1 MKRLRAV
8 REFIRLFPAS
18 TNRALYLAL
27 FYAVILSFMD
37 FGAMVLLYP
46 VFGNLATGGAAA
58 TGTGFKYF
66 SGVDPKALVI
76 LAMALMVLRSISGFA
91 FRYWWTGIVAGAEV
105 SLSSA
110 LLSRYA
116 YAPYAFHLRRNSA
129 DLLSRSVAHVNM
141 ASNAGLNG
149 IVLLASDAAMVAALS
164 AALLFVDPRA
174 ALAVMGY
181 LALVAFGF
189 ISLSRR
195 FTATQSKR
203 YADQVGQVYR
213 RASTVL
219 QGIRELTVAG
229 ARDSAL
235 RSIED
240 SRRSMVRA
248 QRNMTI
254 LSEVPRLVLESALYL
269 AILGGLLV
277 VLGTSA
283 SKNALAVV
291 ALYVV
296 VGLRILPA
304 ISRALGNLTLVRTGM
319 QMGEKVGSEMGEITA
334 QGVQGHREAGDLS
347 KQAELELRGVS
358 FGYEDGDKVLR
369 SIDAR
374 IPFGESVGLVGP
386 SGAGKSTLLG
396 IILGLLSPDTGS
408 VTYGGRD
415 VGLADARWL
424 RHVGYVPQDVFL
436 LDDSVLANIALG
448 DVSPSEDRAWLAL
461 EQALMG
467 DVVRAFPDGLET
479 RLGEGGSRLSVGQR
493 QRLGLARAMY
503 REPSVLVLDEPT
515 AALDRDTEEHVLQA
529 IERLKGRV
537 TILTVAHRL
546 MTLRQCDRIFE
557 LNDGFLREV
566 NPSEIFEDG

>member
-8 REFIRLFPAS
+8 RKFIRLFPAS
-18 TNRALYLAL
+18 THHALYLAM
-27 FYAVILSFMD
+27 FYSVALALMD
-37 FGAMVLLYP
+37 FASVALLYP
-46 VFGNLATGGAAA
+46 VFGNLATGGGGA
-58 TGTGFKYF
+58 TGTGSKYF
-66 SGVDPKALVI
+66 SGLDPKGLLI
-76 LAMALMVLRSISGFA
+76 LAMALMILRSLSGFV

-110 LLSRYA
+110 LLKRYA

-129 DLLSRSVAHVNM
+129 DLLSRAVAHVNV

-149 IVLLASDAAMVAALS
+149 IVLLATDSATVFALS
-164 AALLFVDPRA
+164 AALFIVEPRA
-174 ALAVMGY
+174 ALLVSGY
-181 LALVAFGF
+181 LALLAFGF
-189 ISLSRR
+189 ILLSRR
-195 FTATQSKR
+195 FTAAQSKR
-203 YADQVGQVYR
+203 YAEQVGHVYR
-213 RASTVL
+213 RATTVL

-254 LSEVPRLVLESALYL
+254 LGEVPRLVLESALYL
-269 AILGGLLV
+269 AILVGLLL
-277 VLGTSA
+277 VLGASTSQ
-283 SKNALAVV
+283 STLAVV

-296 VGLRILPA
+296 AGMRILPA
-304 ISRALGNLTLVRTGM
+304 IARGLSSLTQVRTGI
-319 QMGEKVGSEMGEITA
+319 QMGEKVGSEMGVITA
-334 QGVQGHREAGDLS
+334 SGLQNHREAGDLA
-347 KQAELELRGVS
+347 KRGELELCGVS
-358 FGYEDGDKVLR
+358 FGYDDGGKVLR
-369 SIDAR
+369 SVDAN
-374 IPFGESVGLVGP
+374 IPFGESVGLVGR

-408 VTYGGRD
+408 VTYGGHD

-448 DVSPSEDRAWLAL
+448 DVSPSEDKAWIAL

-467 DVVRAFPDGLET
+467 DVVRGFPDGLET

-557 LNDGFLREV
+557 LDDGFLREV
-566 NPSEIFEDG
+566 KHSAIFEDG